1 MSTIEALVYRFA
13 FDLARRTAVRVKI
26 VVALVMQPIRF
37 DSSISTRCKLNR
49 PGFRGGS
56 LL

>member
-37 DSSISTRCKLNR
+37 DSSISTRCKPR
-49 PGFRGGS
+49 DPCRG
-56 LL
+56 